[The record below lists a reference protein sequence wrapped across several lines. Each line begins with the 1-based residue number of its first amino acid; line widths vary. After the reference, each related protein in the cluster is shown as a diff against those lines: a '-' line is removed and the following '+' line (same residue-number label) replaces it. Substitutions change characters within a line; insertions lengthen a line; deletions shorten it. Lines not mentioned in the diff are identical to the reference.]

1 MQMKSNI
8 QTKKS
13 YTMPAKQAGF
23 TLIEVMVVI
32 VILGILAGVV
42 VPQVLG
48 QGDKARVGTTE
59 TVLSNVSNALDL
71 YKLDNHKY
79 PTSAQG
85 LQALVNQPEGAK
97 NWPEGGYLK
106 GGIPKDGW
114 DNEIQYLSPGT
125 EGRAYDLYSFG
136 ADGKP
141 GGEGIDADI
150 EAKL

>member
-1 MQMKSNI
+1 MEHIMKN
-8 QTKKS
+8 KKLP
-13 YTMPAKQAGF
+13 TQQAGF

-48 QGDKARVGTTE
+48 SGDQARVGTTK
-59 TVLSNVSNALDL
+59 TVLSNVSGALDM
-71 YKLDNHKY
+71 YKLNNHKY

-85 LQALVNQPEGAK
+85 LQALITQQEGSK

-125 EGRAYDLYSFG
+125 EGRPYDLYSFG

>member
-1 MQMKSNI
+1 MKQINI
-8 QTKKS
+8 TARQS
-13 YTMPAKQAGF
+13 GF

-48 QGDKARVGTTE
+48 QSDKARVKTTG
-59 TVLSNVSNALDL
+59 TVLSNVSNALDM

-79 PTSAQG
+79 PTTAQG
-85 LQALVNQPEGAK
+85 LEALINKPANAK
-97 NWPEGGYLK
+97 NWPDQGYLK
-106 GGIPKDGW
+106 GGLPKDGW

-125 EGRAYDLYSFG
+125 NGKPYELYSFG

-141 GGEGIDADI
+141 GGEGLDADI

>member
-1 MQMKSNI
+1 MKTKN
-8 QTKKS
+8 QTN
-13 YTMPAKQAGF
+13 KQSGF

-32 VILGILAGVV
+32 VILGILAAVV

-48 QGDKARVGTTE
+48 TGDQARVGTTG
-59 TVLSNVSNALDL
+59 TVLSNVSGALDM
-71 YKLDNHKY
+71 YKLNNHKY
-79 PTSAQG
+79 PTSEQG
-85 LQALVNQPEGAK
+85 LQALITPTEGVK

-106 GGIPKDGW
+106 GGMPTDGW
-114 DNEIQYLSPGT
+114 GNEIQYLSPGT
-125 EGRAYDLYSFG
+125 EGRPYDLYSFG